1 MNFGEAI
8 ESLKCGQR
16 VARGGWNG
24 RGMYL
29 ALQVPDEHSKM
40 TQPYIYIKPIQ
51 DDLIPWLASQA
62 DMLAEPLEPTLSR
75 THLRPA
81 QVG

>member
-8 ESLKCGQR
+8 ESLKRGEH

-24 RGMYL
+24 RGMWL

-40 TQPYIYIKPIQ
+40 TQPYIYIKTVQ

-62 DMLAEPLEPTLSR
+62 DMLAEDWG
-75 THLRPA
+75 LR
-81 QVG
+81 